1 MDFFGINEQ
10 GNFDFVR
17 ALIDGLSQAWNFLT
31 FPIRAI
37 IGLVQLVIGV
47 FNQFSTGQLT
57 LPGLLMTIWT
67 SINGFIANIFSM
79 IINTARR
86 FGTQMI
92 QRAITAATGFVNGL
106 MGRIR
111 SLPGRVYSALVSV
124 VSRIVSAGQQW
135 VSNAKQKALDVVNG
149 AYNTLTSLPGKVASA
164 LGGVVDAIVAPF
176 KKAYEDAKGWWD
188 KLTSLD
194 LSFGG
199 EAAYGGETLDSSGN
213 VFNVGTGEY
222 VVSDNG
228 PLVIEDNVNVT
239 LDLQNVPST
248 INTDQ
253 LISALSDRSVLSAIA
268 GNRDFQSIDA
278 NVKKRISLRNARR
291 G

>member
-1 MDFFGINEQ
+1 MN
-10 GNFDFVR
+10 
-17 ALIDGLSQAWNFLT
+17 
-31 FPIRAI
+31 
-37 IGLVQLVIGV
+37 
-47 FNQFSTGQLT
+47 
-57 LPGLLMTIWT
+57 IWT
-67 SINGFIANIFSM
+67 TINSFIANIFLM
-79 IINTARR
+79 IINAAIR

-92 QRAITAATGFVNGL
+92 QRAISAATGFVNGL

-135 VSNAKQKALDVVNG
+135 VSSAKQKALDLVNG
-149 AYNTLTSLPGKVASA
+149 AYNTLTSLPGKVADA
-164 LGGVVDAIVAPF
+164 LNGVKDAIVKPF
-176 KKAYEDAKGWWD
+176 QDAYDQAKNLWD
-188 KLTSLD
+188 DITSLGGA
-194 LSFGG
+194 FGG
-199 EAAYGGETLDSSGN
+199 EAAYGGETAMSSGGQA
-213 VFNVGTGEY
+213 FNINTGEY
-222 VVSDNG
+222 VVSESG

-253 LISALSDRSVLSAIA
+253 LISALQDRSVLSAIA
-268 GNRDFQSIDA
+268 GNRDFQALDA